1 MGTVKSDAGG
11 GIVTQMTV
19 TETAVTA
26 RAANATGLM
35 RGLRRFARDRSLE
48 VVALLGGAALWES
61 LGWGLGLQW
70 LPPFSKVMEALLEF
84 LRSGV
89 ILANLGSSLMA
100 LMTGFALALVFG
112 LALGALMGRY
122 RHVERALDV
131 YVHALFVCPAILFA
145 PIFFAIFGLSDGARV
160 AIVVVYST
168 FVIVIN
174 TATAIRT
181 VDPSLVEMA
190 YSFGCRERQI
200 FTRILLPAS
209 LPLIFAGIRLGMGRA
224 VKGMINGE
232 MLIAFVGLG
241 ALAQRYGAQFDAAK
255 VFAIAMIVLIIGLVG
270 NALVQTLD
278 NRLTSWAD

>member
-26 RAANATGLM
+26 RAASTTGLM

-84 LRSGV
+84 VRSGV

-122 RHVERALDV
+122 RHMERALDV

-160 AIVVVYST
+160 AIVVVYSM

>member
-1 MGTVKSDAGG
+1 LGTVERDAGG
-11 GIVTQMTV
+11 AIVTPV
-19 TETAVTA
+19 TETAVTS
-26 RAANATGLM
+26 RAMSGIGFR
-35 RGLRRFARDRSLE
+35 RGLRRFARDKSLE
-48 VVALLGGAALWES
+48 AVALLVGAALWES

-84 LRSGV
+84 VRSGV
-89 ILANLGSSLMA
+89 ILANIGSSLTA
-100 LMTGFALALVFG
+100 LIAGFALSLMFG
-112 LALGALMGRY
+112 LTLGVLMGRY
-122 RHVERALDV
+122 RYVERALDV

-145 PIFFAIFGLSDGARV
+145 PIFFAIFGLSDAARV
-160 AIVVVYST
+160 AIVVIYST

-174 TATAIRT
+174 TVTAIRT
-181 VDPSLVEMA
+181 VDTSLVEMA

-209 LPLIFAGIRLGMGRA
+209 LPLVFAGIRLGMGRA

-241 ALAQRYGAQFDAAK
+241 ALAQRYGAQFDAAR
-255 VFAIAMIVLIIGLVG
+255 VFAIAMIVLIIGLLS
-270 NALVQTLD
+270 NALVQALD

>member
-1 MGTVKSDAGG
+1 
-11 GIVTQMTV
+11 MTV

-26 RAANATGLM
+26 RAASATGLM
-35 RGLRRFARDRSLE
+35 RYLRQFARARSLE
-48 VVALLGGAALWES
+48 AVALLGGAALWES

-70 LPPFSKVMEALLEF
+70 LPPFSKVMEALVEF
-84 LRSGV
+84 VRSGV

-100 LMTGFALALVFG
+100 LIAGFALALVFG

-122 RHVERALDV
+122 RHIERALDV
-131 YVHALFVCPAILFA
+131 YVHALFVCPSILFA
-145 PIFFAIFGLSDGARV
+145 PIFFAIFGLSDAARV

-181 VDPSLVEMA
+181 ADPSLVEMA

-209 LPLIFAGIRLGMGRA
+209 LPLMFAGIRLGVGRA

-255 VFAIAMIVLIIGLVG
+255 VFAIAMIVLIIGLVS
-270 NALVQTLD
+270 NALVQALD
-278 NRLTSWAD
+278 SRLTSWAD

>member
-1 MGTVKSDAGG
+1 MGTVESDAGG
-11 GIVTQMTV
+11 GILTQMTV

-26 RAANATGLM
+26 RAASATGLM
-35 RGLRRFARDRSLE
+35 RGLRRFARARSLE
-48 VVALLGGAALWES
+48 AVALVGGAALWES

-70 LPPFSKVMEALLEF
+70 LPPFSKVMEALVEF
-84 LRSGV
+84 VRSGV
-89 ILANLGSSLMA
+89 ILANLGSSLTA
-100 LMTGFALALVFG
+100 LIAGFALALVFG

-122 RHVERALDV
+122 RLIERTLDV
-131 YVHALFVCPAILFA
+131 YVHALFVCPSILFA
-145 PIFFAIFGLSDGARV
+145 PIFFAIFGLSDAARV

-190 YSFGCRERQI
+190 FSFGCRERQI

-209 LPLIFAGIRLGMGRA
+209 LPLMFAGIRLGVGRA

-255 VFAIAMIVLIIGLVG
+255 VFAIAMIVLIIGLVS
-270 NALVQTLD
+270 NALVQALD
-278 NRLTSWAD
+278 SRLTSWAD